1 MKHAMHQRDL
11 ELATA
16 VVGRDRAAF
25 ESFFNAYFS
34 RVYRFCRSR
43 MSDAAACEDVVQETM
58 LKAVRNLHTYRGEAA
73 LFTWLCQ
80 ICRNEMSNW
89 QQRTGRKMAVESSI
103 DEDAGF
109 RAALESL
116 SLAEADAAEVAT
128 IKKLVQLTLDHLPDR
143 YGRVLEWK
151 YLEGLSVGEIAARMA
166 TGETAVQ
173 SLLAR
178 ARRAFRSGFEE
189 LRREADA

>member
-1 MKHAMHQRDL
+1 MTQAMHQSDL

-16 VVGRDRAAF
+16 VVSRDRAAF
-25 ESFFNAYFS
+25 ESFFSAYFS

-43 MSDAAACEDVVQETM
+43 MSDTAACEDVVQETM

-128 IKKLVQLTLDHLPDR
+128 VKQLVQLTLDHLPDR

-189 LRREADA
+189 LRREAEA